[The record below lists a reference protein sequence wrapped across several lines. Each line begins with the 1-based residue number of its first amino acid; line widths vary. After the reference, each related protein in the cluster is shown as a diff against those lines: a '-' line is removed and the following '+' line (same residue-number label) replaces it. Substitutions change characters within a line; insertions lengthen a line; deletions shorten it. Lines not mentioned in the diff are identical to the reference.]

1 MKDPA
6 ESVRQFCLIQLEIL
20 KEREIRLRKDIAHC
34 NMQKEFLAQILKDIA
49 ELNIDPNENKIEDWL
64 DIIGRRKK

>member
-6 ESVRQFCLIQLEIL
+6 ESIRQFCLIQLEIL
-20 KEREIRLRKDIAHC
+20 KDREIRLRKDIAHC
-34 NMQKEFLAQILKDIA
+34 KMQKEFLAQILKDIT
-49 ELNIDPNENKIEDWL
+49 ELNIDPNENKIENWL